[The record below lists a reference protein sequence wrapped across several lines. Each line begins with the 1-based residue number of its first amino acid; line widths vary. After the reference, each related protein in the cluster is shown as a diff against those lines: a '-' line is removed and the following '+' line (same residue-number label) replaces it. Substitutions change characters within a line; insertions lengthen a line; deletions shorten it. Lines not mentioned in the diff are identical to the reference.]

1 MKWALECA
9 VASFSAAFCCFLL
22 TQLYFLYGL
31 YCPMYCMY
39 CLPCPALQAKMTPKA
54 FIHNIHEIC
63 RADLQ
68 HIVLPEVSGCGLAWR
83 KETKKRYALGRG
95 LRKPAGY

>member
-1 MKWALECA
+1 MQVPLPVPPPADPVVLH
-9 VASFSAAFCCFLL
+9 LL
-22 TQLYFLYGL
+22 
-31 YCPMYCMY
+31 P
-39 CLPCPALQAKMTPKA
+39 PVPPVPPVLQAKMTPKA